1 MTVFDGDVAEAPG
14 DLAAALAAVRDVEG
28 WMTDGQA
35 RRLWS
40 RAGEL
45 RAPSQILEIGSYRGR
60 SAIVL
65 ASAAAAGVEVIAVDP
80 HAGND
85 RGPQQWEGTAED
97 GQSDNEAFWGNLR
110 RAGVAD
116 RVRHVRRPS
125 QEAFDEVPGELDL
138 LYVDGA
144 HRYKPARADIHGWG
158 MRVRDG
164 GTMLVHDGFS
174 SVGVTLA
181 LLRECVV
188 SGGWEYTGRDSSMV
202 EYRRRALSPRER
214 LRSVG
219 RQLALLPW
227 FARNVLIKL
236 ALLAHAWPLVRLLG
250 HQGRRWPY

>member
-1 MTVFDGDVAEAPG
+1 MTVFEGDARETG
-14 DLAAALAAVRDVEG
+14 EGFDAALAAVRDVEG

-40 RAGEL
+40 RASEL
-45 RAPSQILEIGSYRGR
+45 RPPAQILEIGSYRGR

-65 ASAAAAGVEVIAVDP
+65 ARAAAPGIQVIAVDP

-85 RGPQQWEGTAED
+85 RGPQQWEGTAEE
-97 GQSDNEAFWGNLR
+97 GQSDNDRFWGNLEG
-110 RAGVAD
+110 AGVAD

-125 QEAFDEVPGELDL
+125 QEAFAEVSDDLDL

-144 HRYKPARADIHGWG
+144 HRYRPARADIRGWG
-158 MRVRDG
+158 ARVRDG

-188 SGGWEYTGRDSSMV
+188 GGGWEYTGRDSSMV
-202 EYRRRALSPRER
+202 EYRRRNLAPRER
-214 LRSVG
+214 LRSIG

-236 ALLAHAWPLVRLLG
+236 AILARAWPLVRVLG
-250 HQGRRWPY
+250 HDGRNWPY